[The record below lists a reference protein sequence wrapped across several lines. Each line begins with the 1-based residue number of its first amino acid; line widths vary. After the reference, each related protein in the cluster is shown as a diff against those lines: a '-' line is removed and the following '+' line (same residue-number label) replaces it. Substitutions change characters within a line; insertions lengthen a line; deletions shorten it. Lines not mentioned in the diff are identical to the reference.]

1 MNYNQIDKLSKEYIQ
16 KKIKEFLQE
25 DMPKGD
31 ITTDNIYKNEQIEAQ
46 IIATEEFVFCG
57 EKIVKNIFTKEC
69 KIISIQKEGKKIKE
83 KEIIAKIHG
92 PAKEILKKERVMLN
106 LIQRL
111 SAISTNTH
119 KVVVKAKPYKVKILD
134 LNKFI

>member
-57 EKIVKNIFTKEC
+57 EQIVKNIFTKEC
-69 KIISIQKEGKKIKE
+69 KIISIQKEGKK
-83 KEIIAKIHG
+83 
-92 PAKEILKKERVMLN
+92 
-106 LIQRL
+106 
-111 SAISTNTH
+111 
-119 KVVVKAKPYKVKILD
+119 
-134 LNKFI
+134 